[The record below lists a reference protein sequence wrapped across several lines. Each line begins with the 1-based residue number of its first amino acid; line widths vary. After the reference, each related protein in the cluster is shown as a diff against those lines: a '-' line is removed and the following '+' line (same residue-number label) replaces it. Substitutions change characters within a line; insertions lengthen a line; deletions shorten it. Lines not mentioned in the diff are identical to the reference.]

1 MGVQAQV
8 TMPLPV
14 ASSFALMAD
23 LGHWLPQVD
32 ESVLSVTRVS
42 DFALIAHSDGDRPSG
57 ALCGREGR

>member
-1 MGVQAQV
+1 
-8 TMPLPV
+8 MPLPV